1 MAWRYA
7 CNIPT
12 YITGK
17 DENGEPVVLYRVNIF
32 CRQEFP
38 DGANNGGSNGAPSAD
53 SAPFFVLRRYS
64 QFRHLHDQLK
74 AAFPAIMSARGMAPP
89 AKHPLVLGDKRDA
102 LERRRVELERWMW
115 RLMATPEMARGSQ
128 LKAFLEL
135 DKALARAQ
143 QQQQRQRVEQQQ
155 RLLPDGAPD
164 HVLRGG
170 SVTTPASES
179 GYGSLGGRH
188 HHLAAYPG
196 GGGGASV
203 LGDDSASDASG
214 PSGVGSMA
222 GPPSSVAP
230 GGISGASA
238 GGSGT
243 THTVPPDPRAIAAD
257 RSELETGRQHLP
269 HQLRQPH
276 THHGALTYGTGSGGA
291 GTAATSAALT
301 TGVAQAARLG
311 IHLQNRADVRRVV
324 DLLVQRLET
333 ASSET
338 EAALNEVTMLR
349 DANLAM
355 AARLGELELERAGQ
369 GQEEEAR
376 SQLAQSEAA
385 RATLEQRVAELE
397 ETLSKRGAAH
407 AQQISQLQSQL
418 SEARTENAEL
428 LRRLQEWDVG
438 STVTVLAAQ
447 QRAEELQQRLGEQ
460 QRQVDEQLG
469 CLDAQKRQLDEQ
481 RQRTDEQQQR
491 ADELQRLLDEQ
502 TRTNAHGE
510 QELQGRL
517 QQLGRELE
525 AANSRVQDLQ
535 GQLKEQEQQL
545 ADLRTRKEQAAA
557 AVTVLPPP
565 PQQHQHQI
573 LLDRARADNALLA
586 QEVQRLR
593 NAAAAEREVHKSVL
607 AAHSQTSAQLEARV
621 KELEA
626 QLSAAP
632 AAAAAVYPPPAAA
645 DRAQELLLL

>member
-1 MAWRYA
+1 M
-7 CNIPT
+7 
-12 YITGK
+12 
-17 DENGEPVVLYRVNIF
+17 
-32 CRQEFP
+32 
-38 DGANNGGSNGAPSAD
+38 GGP
-53 SAPFFVLRRYS
+53 
-64 QFRHLHDQLK
+64 
-74 AAFPAIMSARGMAPP
+74 
-89 AKHPLVLGDKRDA
+89 
-102 LERRRVELERWMW
+102 
-115 RLMATPEMARGSQ
+115 
-128 LKAFLEL
+128 
-135 DKALARAQ
+135 
-143 QQQQRQRVEQQQ
+143 
-155 RLLPDGAPD
+155 
-164 HVLRGG
+164 
-170 SVTTPASES
+170 
-179 GYGSLGGRH
+179 
-188 HHLAAYPG
+188 
-196 GGGGASV
+196 
-203 LGDDSASDASG
+203 
-214 PSGVGSMA
+214 
-222 GPPSSVAP
+222 
-230 GGISGASA
+230 
-238 GGSGT
+238 
-243 THTVPPDPRAIAAD
+243 
-257 RSELETGRQHLP
+257 GRQGKA
-269 HQLRQPH
+269 RQG
-276 THHGALTYGTGSGGA
+276 THGGA
-291 GTAATSAALT
+291 GCE
-301 TGVAQAARLG
+301 VC
-311 IHLQNRADVRRVV
+311 RVP
-324 DLLVQRLET
+324 QSR
-333 ASSET
+333 
-338 EAALNEVTMLR
+338 
-349 DANLAM
+349 
-355 AARLGELELERAGQ
+355 
-369 GQEEEAR
+369 AR
-376 SQLAQSEAA
+376 SSF
-385 RATLEQRVAELE
+385 RP
-397 ETLSKRGAAH
+397 SP
-407 AQQISQLQSQL
+407 QISQLQSQL